1 MQEVVTQ
8 QLAVTGD
15 GGGLTREAS
24 MLFERGMGRGE
35 RRGWWDPPFGQRF
48 WLARFGERGG
58 KFGQRFGLASHMEN
72 L

>member
-35 RRGWWDPPFGQRF
+35 RRGVVGPNIWPTI
-48 WLARFGERGG
+48 LAC
-58 KFGQRFGLASHMEN
+58 
-72 L
+72 